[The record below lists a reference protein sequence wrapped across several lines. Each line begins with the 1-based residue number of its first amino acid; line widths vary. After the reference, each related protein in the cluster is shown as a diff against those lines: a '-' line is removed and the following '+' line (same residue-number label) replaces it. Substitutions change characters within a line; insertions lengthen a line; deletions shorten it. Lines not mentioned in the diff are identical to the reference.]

1 MIAGQKWSIPINGLC
16 FQNNKII
23 NLKSL
28 TMEQTNEEQWD
39 WYVSSVSL
47 ELRNAIND
55 ALKTL
60 SELKIDTESAA
71 LIKRAIQRIQD
82 DYEKI
87 KSNDFGKKVVNI
99 FINHY
104 HAPGS
109 MNVQEFKSV
118 HLDNA
123 Q

>member
-16 FQNNKII
+16 FQNNNII
-23 NLKSL
+23 NLNSP